1 MTWFK
6 QLFTRRHR
14 YDELSETIREHL
26 EEKVADLMDRGM
38 TREQAE
44 STARREFG
52 NVTRIEERSREV
64 WQWPTL
70 ESIWTD
76 IRFALRQ
83 LWKTPGFAL
92 TAIMTLALGMAATIA
107 IFGFVDSALIR
118 PLPYPHPSR
127 LVEVFEARPQSG
139 PRSMFSYANYRD
151 LERFNKSFASIAAYD
166 VRRNFVLKDSSGAKQ
181 VNGIAVTSD
190 FFRTLGIAPA
200 LGRDFNAHSAADS
213 LASAPATV
221 ILSHAAWQKYF
232 NGQQDVLGKSVT
244 LNGDLYTIIGVL
256 PRSFQFAPT
265 GATEFWTTLHA
276 YASDGCELHR
286 ECLVMNV
293 FGRLKNGASIEQAL
307 ANAQDIAEQDARLY
321 PDADRDEGATIVSLS
336 RVILGDIQPILLAL
350 LGGAGLLLL
359 IAYIN
364 VASLL
369 LVRSESRRREFA
381 VRGALGAARERLVQQ
396 FVTEGFVMVAVSSV
410 LGLLAATFTQRLL
423 LKLIP
428 ADMLN
433 SMPYLRGIGWSWHV
447 AAFAIALVVIACA
460 LFAAT
465 PALRLSSADLRTGLT
480 EGDRGSAGTS
490 WRRIGARLIVL
501 ELATTMVLL
510 AGAGLLGKSFYKL
523 LHVDMGFVP
532 GHLATLQIIAPAV
545 GYSTGEQQIALQR
558 EVVSHF
564 QNLPGVTAVGTA
576 NGLPVT
582 WTSSTDIEVVGRS
595 NLGEHNEVGDRQVS
609 AGYFSALKGQLL
621 RGRYFDGSDNATSPR
636 VVIINQSLAQR
647 YLSGENPIGK
657 QLVFRGDRQHPMQ
670 IVGVISDIKEG
681 ALDEKDT
688 PFMYRPFQQNPN
700 GGFAVVIRSSLEAA
714 SLLPSMIATVYKID
728 PNIAVSDATTMPHI
742 IEDSSSAYLH
752 RVSACLAGG
761 FAALALTLSLVG
773 LYGVISYSVSQRT
786 REIGVRMAL
795 GAQRNSVY
803 RLILKE
809 AGLLTLIGT
818 VIGVAGSIA
827 GGLFIRSLLFDVQSW
842 DISILGAVAVL
853 LVVSALL
860 ASYIPARRAASVD
873 PMQALRSE

>member
-1 MTWFK
+1 MNWLQ
-6 QLFTRRHR
+6 QLFSRRRR
-14 YDELSETIREHL
+14 YDELSESIREHL
-26 EEKVADLMDRGM
+26 DEKIADLMDRGM
-38 TREQAE
+38 TQEQAE
-44 STARREFG
+44 QTACREFG

-76 IRFALRQ
+76 IRFAFRQ

-107 IFGFVDSALIR
+107 IFSFVDSALIR
-118 PLPYPHPSR
+118 PLPYLHPSR
-127 LVEVFEARPQSG
+127 LAEVFEARPQSG

-166 VRRNFVLKDSSGAKQ
+166 VRRNFVLKDTSGAKQ
-181 VNGIAVTSD
+181 VNGIAVTSN

-293 FGRLKNGASIEQAL
+293 FGRLKNGASIQQAL

-336 RVILGDIQPILLAL
+336 RVILGNIQPILLAL

-381 VRGALGAARERLVQQ
+381 VRGALGAARGRLVQQ

-410 LGLLAATFTQRLL
+410 LGLLAATFTQQLL

-428 ADMLN
+428 TDMLN
-433 SMPYLRGIGWSWHV
+433 SMPYLREIDWNWHV

-465 PALRLSSADLRTGLT
+465 PALRLSSTDMRAGLT
-480 EGDRGSAGTS
+480 EGDRGSSGTS

-523 LHVDMGFVP
+523 LHVD
-532 GHLATLQIIAPAV
+532 T
-545 GYSTGEQQIALQR
+545 
-558 EVVSHF
+558 
-564 QNLPGVTAVGTA
+564 
-576 NGLPVT
+576 
-582 WTSSTDIEVVGRS
+582 
-595 NLGEHNEVGDRQVS
+595 
-609 AGYFSALKGQLL
+609 
-621 RGRYFDGSDNATSPR
+621 
-636 VVIINQSLAQR
+636 
-647 YLSGENPIGK
+647 
-657 QLVFRGDRQHPMQ
+657 
-670 IVGVISDIKEG
+670 
-681 ALDEKDT
+681 
-688 PFMYRPFQQNPN
+688 
-700 GGFAVVIRSSLEAA
+700 
-714 SLLPSMIATVYKID
+714 
-728 PNIAVSDATTMPHI
+728 
-742 IEDSSSAYLH
+742 
-752 RVSACLAGG
+752 
-761 FAALALTLSLVG
+761 
-773 LYGVISYSVSQRT
+773 
-786 REIGVRMAL
+786 
-795 GAQRNSVY
+795 
-803 RLILKE
+803 
-809 AGLLTLIGT
+809 
-818 VIGVAGSIA
+818 
-827 GGLFIRSLLFDVQSW
+827 
-842 DISILGAVAVL
+842 
-853 LVVSALL
+853 
-860 ASYIPARRAASVD
+860 
-873 PMQALRSE
+873 